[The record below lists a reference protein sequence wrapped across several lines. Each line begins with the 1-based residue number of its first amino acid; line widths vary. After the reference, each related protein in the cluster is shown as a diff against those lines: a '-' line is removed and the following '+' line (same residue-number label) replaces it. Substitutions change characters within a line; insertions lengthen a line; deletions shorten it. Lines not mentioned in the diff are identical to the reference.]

1 MAETQAGAVSIPAV
15 DLVVVIDTSASMR
28 RQAVALSEAVSA
40 AIAAAKD
47 HCPSDLR
54 VEYLGVEG
62 TFGST
67 KFTTTVRKYLTG
79 KAKADESTLKG
90 RLKGSVA
97 EGGAQED
104 GALAIEDVT
113 NHFDWRSGAKKAIL
127 YLSDEALFGG
137 GLVDQEDIDAATN
150 AIKVAK
156 AGDVRV
162 HTYLGP
168 SPAKTKA
175 ADRKKLES
183 EFARVAS
190 ETGGQAFTDKDA
202 LGGFKEMLE
211 KVICGSRTTPGSEE
225 DAPCKDCGKPE
236 APAKT
241 DPPAAKE
248 PPVAPPPEKKEP
260 VRMND
265 DLYAIV
271 LSEPV
276 WWAAN
281 NYDDNSDIYIHDP
294 KTGSIKRKV
303 VDNNRAMGQSNAI
316 TSDGWNYYVWNLTD
330 VYREK
335 NGVKQH
341 MPGLSVKMGYSTDG
355 FAFRQDNRGFTLYAQ
370 NPQITHFLHDPNN
383 PNIPA
388 QRLTV
393 RSAGGGGPV
402 PFGPNENQ
410 WVTDLAFD
418 GNDRA
423 YFINTL
429 GHLWVVDDTKS
440 LTEWKARY
448 LCQVPGVGL
457 PGHTRYIGI
466 AFDADGAVYLC
477 GGVVESPNPPR
488 TLFRMGSRWS
498 RRFISR
504 FRLDNPSKMELV
516 YDGGPRSGSYGDL
529 ASQAFPKITKV

>member
-1 MAETQAGAVSIPAV
+1 MAETKAGTASIPAV

-28 RQAVALSEAVSA
+28 PQAVALSEAVSA

-79 KAKADESTLKG
+79 KAKADESKLKG

-183 EFARVAS
+183 EFARVAG

-202 LGGFKEMLE
+202 LGGFQALLE
-211 KVICGSRTTPGSEE
+211 KVICASKEE
-225 DAPCKDCGKPE
+225 VPCEDCGKP
-236 APAKT
+236 
-241 DPPAAKE
+241 
-248 PPVAPPPEKKEP
+248 APPPVKKDPP
-260 VRMND
+260 VVKKDPPPPPPATVND

-271 LSEPV
+271 LSDPV

-294 KTGSIKRKV
+294 KTGAIKRKV

-316 TSDGWNYYVWNLTD
+316 TTDGWNYYVWNLTD

-335 NGVKQH
+335 NGAKQH
-341 MPGLSVKMGYSTDG
+341 MPSLSVKMGYSTDG

-370 NPQITHFLHDPNN
+370 NPQITHFQHDPNN
-383 PNIPA
+383 PNIAA
-388 QRLTV
+388 QRLTI

-423 YFINTL
+423 YLINPH
-429 GHLWVVDDTKS
+429 GHLWVVDDTSS

-448 LCQVPGVGL
+448 VCQLPGSGL
-457 PGHTRYIGI
+457 PGHTWYIGI
-466 AFDADGAVYLC
+466 AFDAQGAVYLA
-477 GGVVESPNPPR
+477 GGVCETAAPPR
-488 TLFRMGSRWS
+488 MLFKMGSRYS
-498 RRFISR
+498 RRFITR

-529 ASQAFPKITKV
+529 ASMAFPKITKV